1 MPSKIRHYYEL
12 LGNSR
17 KPVAVAEYLPK
28 GSRPTNSTGRES
40 AMAWVRFQIGEET
53 ALIPASQLA
62 EAAEW
67 AEGRL
72 KDEEDRGRI
81 R

>member
-1 MPSKIRHYYEL
+1 
-12 LGNSR
+12 
-17 KPVAVAEYLPK
+17 
-28 GSRPTNSTGRES
+28 
-40 AMAWVRFQIGEET
+40 MAWVRFQIGEET